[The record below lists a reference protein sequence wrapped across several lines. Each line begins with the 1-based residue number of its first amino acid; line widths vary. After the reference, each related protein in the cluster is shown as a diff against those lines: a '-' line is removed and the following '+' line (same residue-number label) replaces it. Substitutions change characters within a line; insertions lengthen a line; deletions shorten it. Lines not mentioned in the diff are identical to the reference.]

1 MDDWSQRLQPVLAAL
16 GPWAMRLGGTL
27 AIALAAWVVARLVR
41 SAVTR
46 AAGKAGLD
54 ERLHSPGIGA
64 TLAGVASAL
73 VWLFALP
80 AILGALQMEA
90 LLTPVNAMMSR
101 LMGFVPNLFGSV
113 VVLAVGVLLGRIVK
127 QIVSGL
133 LLAAGSE
140 KLAARLGLVQALG
153 DNTLAGL
160 AGSALFALILLP
172 TLVAAL
178 QPLGLDAVTQPVS
191 KLLETVISM
200 IPKLIAAGLIVVIAA
215 VVGRTLANLVATLL
229 AGMGFDKLPVK
240 IGLAREGE
248 KIPGGRSASEL
259 AGNLV
264 MGAVLLVAAVQASE
278 VMGLPVLTETVS
290 SLGGA
295 LARVLAGVLVL
306 LVGLWL
312 ATGAAR
318 AIQASSLVNAGAVA
332 LAARAAILFFAAALA
347 LRQAGLPAD
356 IVAIA
361 FGAVVGSLAIGVAIA
376 LGIGGRGVAERLLD
390 AAVARF
396 ERPDGARTPPAVVES
411 TDPAAPR

>member
-1 MDDWSQRLQPVLAAL
+1 MDGWSQRLEPVLTAL
-16 GPWAMRLGGTL
+16 APWAMRLGGAL
-27 AIALAAWVVARLVR
+27 AITLAAWVVARIVR
-41 SAVTR
+41 SAVAR
-46 AAGKAGLD
+46 AAAKAALD
-54 ERLHSPGIGA
+54 DKLHSPGIGA
-64 TLAGVASAL
+64 TLAGVAGAL

-101 LMGFVPNLFGSV
+101 LMGFVPNLFGSII
-113 VVLAVGVLLGRIVK
+113 VLAVGVLVGRIVK
-127 QIVSGL
+127 QVVTGL

-140 KLAARLGLVQALG
+140 RLAARLGLSQALG
-153 DNTLAGL
+153 ENTLAGL

-178 QPLGLDAVTQPVS
+178 QPLQLDAVTQPVS
-191 KLLETVISM
+191 KLLETVISL
-200 IPKLIAAGLIVVIAA
+200 IPKLIAAALILVIAA

-229 AGMGFDKLPVK
+229 AGMGFDKLPAK
-240 IGLAREGE
+240 LGLAAADAPP
-248 KIPGGRSASEL
+248 PGGRSASEL
-259 AGNLV
+259 AGSVV
-264 MGAVLLVAAVQASE
+264 MGAVLLVAAVQACE
-278 VMGLPVLTETVS
+278 VLGLPALTEAVS

-306 LVGLWL
+306 GVGLWL
-312 ATGAAR
+312 AAGAAR
-318 AIQASSLVNAGAVA
+318 AIQAGQSPNAGALA
-332 LAARAAILFFAAALA
+332 LAARGAILFFAAALA

-376 LGIGGRGVAERLLD
+376 FGIGGRGVAERLLD

-396 ERPDGARTPPAVVES
+396 ERLPAGGAAPAAEPA
-411 TDPAAPR
+411 DPAAPR